1 MSQVDGKLNKNS
13 QVNGPS
19 KKYPSVLLPSRQVL
33 AYWSVGLTAQKQ

>member
-19 KKYPSVLLPSRQVL
+19 K
-33 AYWSVGLTAQKQ
+33 